1 MRDEEWTG
9 EGEIVARFAGANG
22 APLGGVT
29 AQTATFRLLGDA
41 SDPFAAEIHHELHLQ
56 IPPKAAALKLLVGI
70 LIRAAWAR

>member
-1 MRDEEWTG
+1 M
-9 EGEIVARFAGANG
+9 
-22 APLGGVT
+22 GGVT